1 MHAIL
6 FQAGACRREDV
17 FPRQKECNLFA
28 PKGSLPCPSYIKWCH
43 LIYEGQGFETF
54 GAKRWLSAEDFLRY
68 VGLRDGRCAPP
79 ELRPLEPNEAYLRFK
94 DCYGIELS
102 RQQERAAQ
110 VVDGATLLVAVPGSG
125 KTTVLVARLGY
136 LALER
141 GIAPESIVCITH
153 TKAAAEEM
161 RARFSR
167 RFGRPDVAGRITFCT
182 INKLAKDI
190 YEDSC
195 RRQGAVPRRVDPAAV
210 RGILLD
216 ACRRARSGYV
226 SEGDLVDLES
236 VISYVKNMML
246 LGNAEAIAGIAG
258 GIERFDEIL
267 VFYQDGLASRGLMDF
282 DDQIL
287 LAFDALDR
295 DRNLWRSYRSR
306 FRYWCVDEAQDTS
319 RAQHNLVWRLAGRD
333 GNVFMVGDEDQ
344 SIFGYR
350 GAYPKAMLNFK
361 YAYSNAFVLKMER
374 NYRSGEEIVSAAHRF
389 ISHNKGRI
397 DKAMVADRCGG
408 AVVRTLGVESRA
420 AQWRAVYDLAL
431 SQEDE
436 VVHPSPHP
444 LQ

>member
-28 PKGSLPCPSYIKWCH
+28 PKGSLP
-43 LIYEGQGFETF
+43 F

-216 ACRRARSGYV
+216 ACRRTRSGCV
-226 SEGDLVDLES
+226 SEDDLVDLES
-236 VISYVKNMML
+236 VIS
-246 LGNAEAIAGIAG
+246 
-258 GIERFDEIL
+258 RFSASDITPQNRHGHL
-267 VFYQDGLASRGLMDF
+267 VFSCLKTIQHAPDKKRAT
-282 DDQIL
+282 
-287 LAFDALDR
+287 AF
-295 DRNLWRSYRSR
+295 
-306 FRYWCVDEAQDTS
+306 
-319 RAQHNLVWRLAGRD
+319 
-333 GNVFMVGDEDQ
+333 
-344 SIFGYR
+344 
-350 GAYPKAMLNFK
+350 
-361 YAYSNAFVLKMER
+361 
-374 NYRSGEEIVSAAHRF
+374 
-389 ISHNKGRI
+389 
-397 DKAMVADRCGG
+397 
-408 AVVRTLGVESRA
+408 
-420 AQWRAVYDLAL
+420 
-431 SQEDE
+431 
-436 VVHPSPHP
+436 
-444 LQ
+444 

>member
-1 MHAIL
+1 
-6 FQAGACRREDV
+6 
-17 FPRQKECNLFA
+17 
-28 PKGSLPCPSYIKWCH
+28 

-236 VISYVKNMML
+236 VIS
-246 LGNAEAIAGIAG
+246 
-258 GIERFDEIL
+258 RFSASDITPQNRHGHL
-267 VFYQDGLASRGLMDF
+267 VFSCLKTTQHAPDKKRAT
-282 DDQIL
+282 
-287 LAFDALDR
+287 AF
-295 DRNLWRSYRSR
+295 
-306 FRYWCVDEAQDTS
+306 
-319 RAQHNLVWRLAGRD
+319 
-333 GNVFMVGDEDQ
+333 
-344 SIFGYR
+344 
-350 GAYPKAMLNFK
+350 
-361 YAYSNAFVLKMER
+361 
-374 NYRSGEEIVSAAHRF
+374 
-389 ISHNKGRI
+389 
-397 DKAMVADRCGG
+397 
-408 AVVRTLGVESRA
+408 
-420 AQWRAVYDLAL
+420 
-431 SQEDE
+431 
-436 VVHPSPHP
+436 
-444 LQ
+444 